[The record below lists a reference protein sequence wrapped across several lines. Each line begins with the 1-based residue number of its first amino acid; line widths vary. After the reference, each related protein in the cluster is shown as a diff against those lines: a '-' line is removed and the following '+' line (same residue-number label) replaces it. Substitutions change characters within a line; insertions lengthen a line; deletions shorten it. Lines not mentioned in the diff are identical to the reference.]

1 MAVMINKVGVIGSG
15 QMGNGIAHVAAVAGF
30 DVVLNDISAD
40 RLKSAMAT
48 INGNLS
54 RQVAKK
60 VITEEARKKAL
71 ERITLSDS
79 IDGLSDCDLVIET
92 AVEKEDVKRRI
103 FHEVCAV
110 LKPSALVASNTSSI
124 SITRLAASTDRP
136 ERFIGIHFMNP
147 VPLMELVELIRGIA
161 TDDATFDTTKQYVAK
176 LGKTI
181 AVAEDFPAFIVNRIL
196 LPMINE
202 AIYTLYEGVGN
213 VEAID
218 TAMRLG
224 AHHPMGPLEL
234 ADFIGLDTCLSVM
247 QVLHE
252 GLADSKYR
260 PCPLLVK
267 YVEAGWLG
275 RKTQRGFYDYR
286 GEKPVP
292 TR

>member
-1 MAVMINKVGVIGSG
+1 IK
-15 QMGNGIAHVAAVAGF
+15 
-30 DVVLNDISAD
+30 
-40 RLKSAMAT
+40 RT
-48 INGNLS
+48 IFAS
-54 RQVAKK
+54 
-60 VITEEARKKAL
+60 
-71 ERITLSDS
+71 
-79 IDGLSDCDLVIET
+79 
-92 AVEKEDVKRRI
+92 
-103 FHEVCAV
+103 VCPL
-110 LKPSALVASNTSSI
+110 LKPDAIIGSNTSSI
-124 SITRLAASTDRP
+124 SITRLASSTDRP
-136 ERFIGIHFMNP
+136 ERFIGIHFINP

-181 AVAEDFPAFIVNRIL
+181 PVAEDSPAFIVNRIL

-260 PCPLLVK
+260 PCPLLV
-267 YVEAGWLG
+267 
-275 RKTQRGFYDYR
+275 
-286 GEKPVP
+286 
-292 TR
+292 

>member
-15 QMGNGIAHVAAVAGF
+15 QMGNGIAHVAALSGF
-30 DVVLNDISAD
+30 DVILNDISAD
-40 RLKSAMAT
+40 RLKSGMAT

-60 VITEEARKKAL
+60 VITDDARKKAL
-71 ERITLSDS
+71 ERITISDS

-161 TDDATFDTTKQYVAK
+161 TDDSTFEAAK
-176 LGKTI
+176 EFVTRLGKQI
-181 AVAEDFPAFIVNRIL
+181 AVSEDFPAFIVNRIL

-218 TAMRLG
+218 AAMKLG

-234 ADFIGLDTCLSVM
+234 ADFIGLDTCLSIM
-247 QVLHE
+247 QVLHD

-286 GEKPVP
+286 GDKPVP